1 MLECAAEL
9 KVLNMSRLKKSR
21 SLKRVT
27 GGVKT
32 GSKERT
38 KLENKQRKAKKKAAN
53 PRKSNRQR
61 SVYQQ
66 FLDDNN
72 GVEPQHAQ
80 QAPAAAIISKP
91 AKAAPAAKA
100 PIAKTLSEK
109 PKALKT
115 ETIESSEPSA
125 ASTDE
130 DLWAQLENPTNNDT
144 F

>member
-1 MLECAAEL
+1 
-9 KVLNMSRLKKSR
+9 MSRLKKSR

-38 KLENKQRKAKKKAAN
+38 KLESKQRKAKKKADN

-61 SVYQQ
+61 SVYQK

-72 GVEPQHAQ
+72 MVEKQHVQ
-80 QAPAAAIISKP
+80 KP
-91 AKAAPAAKA
+91 ATQSEEVQEDLVIEAEAQSEYVSSPLTDTKDSADAKA
-100 PIAKTLSEK
+100 KDSDK
-109 PKALKT
+109 
-115 ETIESSEPSA
+115 
-125 ASTDE
+125 
-130 DLWAQLENPTNNDT
+130 DLWSQLENPNQNDT